1 MIILYIFI
9 NLIIHGINR
18 IEKIKLYMVFME
30 IKLATKLD
38 IPDIMELIELCI
50 MDLEGQSIYQ

>member
-1 MIILYIFI
+1 MF
-9 NLIIHGINR
+9 
-18 IEKIKLYMVFME
+18 FME